1 VKKKLAGLDVRLQLA
16 LVVLGLV
23 LAAFGARMLVVSPQ
37 KATAAD
43 LQQQIDDAVAQ
54 TAVRRLQ
61 ARSDATPQ
69 VVRVADLFRLAKAIP
84 DREDMPGIILTISQV
99 AHSAGIRFETIEP
112 QDVALSPGGDYRV
125 RKIHL
130 AFEGDFY
137 ALSDFLFRLRSLVA
151 VRDGKLDARG
161 RLFTVENVTF
171 SIGQKPF
178 PTIAADVTVAA
189 YINGAGAAT
198 GAPTTTGTDTTTTTP
213 TPAGDGA
220 TAAGPPVQ

>member
-1 VKKKLAGLDVRLQLA
+1 VKKKLAGLDMKLQLA

-23 LAAFGARMLVVSPQ
+23 LAAVGARMLVVSPQ
-37 KATAAD
+37 NAKASN
-43 LQQQIDDAVAQ
+43 LQQQIDDVVAQ
-54 TAVRRLQ
+54 AAVRRLQ
-61 ARSDATPQ
+61 AQRDTTPQ
-69 VVRVADLFRLAKAIP
+69 VIHVADLFRLAKAIP

-99 AHSAGIRFETIEP
+99 ARSAGVRFETIEP
-112 QDVALSPGGDYRV
+112 QDVAPSATGDYRI

-161 RLFTVENVTF
+161 RLFTVERVTF

-189 YINGAGAAT
+189 YINGSGPDAI
-198 GAPTTTGTDTTTTTP
+198 APTTTGTDTTATTP

-220 TAAGPPVQ
+220 TAAGAPVQ